1 MVKREITM
9 VQSSIPIIYYSRT
22 GQTGK
27 FIEKLKEK
35 IVIDT
40 YAIHE
45 NTDLLIGKKY
55 ILITPTYRFGEV
67 PDQVVEFLKDNGQN
81 LIGVISSGNKNWGMN
96 FAKAGDL
103 ISSALQVPLIHK
115 YELAG
120 TEADIKF
127 IIEYLARLEEAHER
141 FD

>member
-9 VQSSIPIIYYSRT
+9 AQSSIPIIYYSRT
-22 GQTGK
+22 GQTEK
-27 FIEKLKEK
+27 FIEKLQEK
-35 IVIDT
+35 ININT

-45 NTDLLIGKKY
+45 NTDLTISSKY
-55 ILITPTYRFGEV
+55 ILITPTYKFGEV
-67 PDQVVEFLKDNGQN
+67 PERVIEFLKDNGQN

-120 TEADIKF
+120 TEADINF
-127 IIEYLARLEEAHER
+127 IVEYLVRLEEAHER